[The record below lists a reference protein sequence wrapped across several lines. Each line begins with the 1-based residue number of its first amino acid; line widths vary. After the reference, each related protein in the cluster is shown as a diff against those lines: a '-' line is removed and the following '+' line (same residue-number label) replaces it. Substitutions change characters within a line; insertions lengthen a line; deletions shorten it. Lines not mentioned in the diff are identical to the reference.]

1 MKINSSNSL
10 NDQKYQSVNGSVK
23 DALRLGCCAIGFT
36 IYPGSEYQYDMI
48 EEFKEISFEAAQ
60 YGLPSVLWSYP
71 RGDVS
76 KEGETSLDIISYAAH
91 IAAQLG
97 AHIIKVKPPTE
108 NIENKDLKKSYD
120 SSKTDLSLL
129 SNRISHIKKCAFNHK
144 RIVVFSG
151 GNSKNTD
158 DLLEEIKQINLGGGN
173 GSIIGRNTF
182 QRPKEDAI
190 NLLKKIIAI
199 YKIRKYIEEAIDNF
213 NKTKIYLIS
222 PNNIEFKTFR
232 KDFLDVAS
240 SGLLNFFQLRVKN
253 FDDESLVNLINFYFS
268 YL

>member
-1 MKINSSNSL
+1 M
-10 NDQKYQSVNGSVK
+10 
-23 DALRLGCCAIGFT
+23 LRIGFT

-60 YGLPSVLWSYP
+60 YGYLLFYGLVL
-71 RGDVS
+71 
-76 KEGETSLDIISYAAH
+76 GETFLKRKTSLDIISYAAH

-120 SSKTDLSLL
+120 KSKTDLSLL

-199 YKIRKYIEEAIDNF
+199 YKN
-213 NKTKIYLIS
+213 
-222 PNNIEFKTFR
+222 
-232 KDFLDVAS
+232 
-240 SGLLNFFQLRVKN
+240 
-253 FDDESLVNLINFYFS
+253 
-268 YL
+268 